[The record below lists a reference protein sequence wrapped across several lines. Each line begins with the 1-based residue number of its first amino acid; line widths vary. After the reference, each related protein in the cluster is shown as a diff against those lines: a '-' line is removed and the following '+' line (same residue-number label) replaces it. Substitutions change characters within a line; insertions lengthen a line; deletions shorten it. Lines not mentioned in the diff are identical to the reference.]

1 MSDKKLAEKIR
12 QGFGRIEAERG
23 WQARLDRLERH
34 LDNLPDQ
41 RRIIEEKDGDTIT
54 KTTGPRAEIER
65 HIKQARRTGEAGDL
79 DGFAQAMHRIVSD
92 FWEAGIP
99 LFLDGDYR
107 QRQQAAARRPRK
119 REAGLVLRA
128 LGALVRDR
136 PSLSRARL
144 VAELEAEPLTLDHAD
159 VEFTLRE
166 SGVEVRCLVSDRVE
180 SIRLKNVQRYIYR
193 AKKRQVDT

>member
-119 REAGLVLRA
+119 RKLSLAGRGLV
-128 LGALVRDR
+128 ALVADQ
-136 PSLSRARL
+136 PSVTKGRL
-144 VAELEAEPLTLDHAD
+144 VEALEMEPVTLDD
-159 VEFTLRE
+159 DDIEFTLYGDR
-166 SGVEVRCLVSDRVE
+166 VQVRCLETDHVE
-180 SIRLKNVQRYIYR
+180 FVALRNLKQGIYR
-193 AKKRQVDT
+193 AKKRQGDT